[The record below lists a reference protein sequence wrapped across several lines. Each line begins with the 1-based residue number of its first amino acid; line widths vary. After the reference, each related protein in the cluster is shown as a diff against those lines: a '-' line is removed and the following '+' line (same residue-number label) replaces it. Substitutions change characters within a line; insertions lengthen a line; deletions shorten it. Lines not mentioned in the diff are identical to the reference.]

1 MREILKA
8 NLPTFTSEE
17 KKLLQYKSDF
27 IGLNHYTA
35 IYVKDCIHSPCSLN
49 TYEGNALVF
58 ATGERDGVKIGR
70 DWSNVSREE
79 LINDVERLNY
89 LQGYITYLS
98 KAVRNGANVRGYFAW
113 TLLDNFEWTFGYSVR
128 YGLYHVDFDTQER
141 TPRMSARW
149 YRSFLTGS
157 DLTDNVQEPRADS

>member
-35 IYVKDCIHSPCSLN
+35 IY
-49 TYEGNALVF
+49 
-58 ATGERDGVKIGR
+58 
-70 DWSNVSREE
+70 WSNVSREE

-113 TLLDNFEWTFGYSVR
+113 TLLDNFEWTFGYSLR